1 MWLALE
7 IIIIVTL
14 KMNLGRARGDAAGR
28 RATIINGPN
37 VSCNIENYAC
47 RVFGTERFAF
57 VTITKFEM
65 SFSPDM
71 RTSPALLPEN

>member
-37 VSCNIENYAC
+37 VSCNIE
-47 RVFGTERFAF
+47 
-57 VTITKFEM
+57 
-65 SFSPDM
+65 S
-71 RTSPALLPEN
+71 